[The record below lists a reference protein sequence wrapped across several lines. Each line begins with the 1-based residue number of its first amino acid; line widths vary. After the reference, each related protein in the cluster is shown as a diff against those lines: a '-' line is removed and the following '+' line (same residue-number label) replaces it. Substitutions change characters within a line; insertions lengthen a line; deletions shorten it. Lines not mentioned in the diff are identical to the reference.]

1 MQIFISTLLGALC
14 LTEAA
19 LRKVQRHD
27 SSPTSRRLNFDS
39 CTVLK
44 SIIEYDNRV
53 ANKEDKREE
62 ICSCEFDDGTI
73 AELNNL
79 GELCAELEST
89 KSVITSSA
97 DISFNAETQEASIPV
112 GTTIETYTLDKEASE
127 NRRRLQVTGNKL
139 IVIIRAM
146 APDSETTSSEA
157 VLKREILGI
166 GGEDSVNLAS
176 QYKACSY
183 GQLTFSPSTLGN
195 DGSHTVNIETTVTG
209 KSDSVIRGAMV
220 TEANNDLGIQAAL
233 GNGSLQYVLLCIPPG
248 TSGGWIAYAY
258 INSYLSVYNNRWCE
272 YPSGLM
278 HEIGHN
284 LGLAHSGD
292 GGNPYGDQSGMMGY
306 SYNQDEGPAMCFNG
320 AKSYQLGWFPT
331 YSQEVESDNPFFWN
345 GDLVGFVDKDSMV
358 GCAQGDSN
366 CDKLIFR
373 LKPQS
378 GDNEYYVQFNRQLGF
393 NSGTKEGGNQ
403 VMVVSRGRGTDYS
416 PSLIQAKLNADNQ
429 YTISSFGIHGSLTI
443 TVQSITLNSSGKSW
457 ADVTIKY
464 GTVSP
469 VNPTT
474 APVEPT
480 SAPVEPTSAPVE
492 PTSAPV
498 EPTSAPV
505 EPTSAPVEP
514 TSSPVDEFVPIY
526 STEFVNNADGFKPP
540 TRWRETGGFENG
552 GALRIWKKQKV
563 KTRVKN
569 INAYSQLKIEF
580 MFKASN
586 EVEEGNGLKVI
597 IKFNG
602 GSKSTEWKKKSGAE
616 NNDNTFSNLDQWYV
630 ETIIVDKP
638 SNGRK
643 ILIEISGLTTN
654 SGKGDYMVDNV
665 YVTGLKI

>member
-1 MQIFISTLLGALC
+1 MSRMQIFISTLLGALC

-53 ANKEDKREE
+53 ANEEDSREE

-73 AELNNL
+73 AKLNNL

-112 GTTIETYTLDKEASE
+112 GATIETYTLDKEASE

-139 IVIIRAM
+139 IVIIRAV
-146 APDSETTSSEA
+146 ALDSETTSSEA

-166 GGEDSVNLAS
+166 GGGDSVNLAS
-176 QYKACSY
+176 QYSACSY

-209 KSDSVIRGAMV
+209 KSNNVIQGAMV

-292 GGNPYGDQSGMMGY
+292 GGNSYGDQSGMMGY

-378 GDNEYYVQFNRQLGF
+378 GDNEYYVQFNRKLGF

-403 VMVVSRGRGTDYS
+403 VMVVSRGRGTGYS
-416 PSLIQAKLNADNQ
+416 ASLIQAKLNADNQ
-429 YTISSFGIHGSLTI
+429 YTISSFGVHGSLTI

-457 ADVTIKY
+457 ADVTIEY

-480 SAPVEPTSAPVE
+480 SAPVEPTSS
-492 PTSAPV
+492 PTIDQFVLFYKA
-498 EPTSAPV
+498 
-505 EPTSAPVEP
+505 
-514 TSSPVDEFVPIY
+514 EF
-526 STEFVNNADGFKPP
+526 TNNAGDFTPD

-552 GALRIWKKQKV
+552 GALRIRKKQKV
-563 KTRVKN
+563 KTWVKN

-586 EVEEGNGLKVI
+586 EVEEGNGLKLI

-665 YVTGLKI
+665 VVTGLKI